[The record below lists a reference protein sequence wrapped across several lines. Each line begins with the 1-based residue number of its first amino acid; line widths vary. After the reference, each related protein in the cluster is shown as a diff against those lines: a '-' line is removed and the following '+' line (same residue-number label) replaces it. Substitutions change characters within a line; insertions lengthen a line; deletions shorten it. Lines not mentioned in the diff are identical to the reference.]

1 MNNQPIH
8 YFWMRRD
15 LRLFDNHG
23 LFKALKQYNRVRCV
37 FIFDTNILHK
47 LENPN
52 DARVQFIHQEI
63 VHLKKILQGNQDSEM
78 WSDIEVWY
86 GDPIL
91 LWRERLKKKDV
102 GALYCN
108 HDYEEYGVG
117 RDDQVKQLCQSVGVC
132 FESFKDHCVFEKDE
146 VVKSDGTPYTVF
158 TPYSRSWRAHLE
170 QNPIQHYP
178 SEDYLQNMDKF
189 IAESIPT
196 LALMGFNSFDFI
208 YPDRHVA
215 QKTLRDYQEK
225 RNFPA
230 IRGTS
235 KLGIHFRFGTLSIR
249 QELSSAIPLSTI
261 FVNELIWRDFYQQIL
276 WHFPHVKHGA
286 FKPKY
291 GRIEWKNDD
300 GDFEK
305 WKNGLTGYPIVD
317 AGMRELNKTGFMH
330 NRVRMIVASFLCKH
344 LLIDWRWGE
353 AYFAEKLLDFDL
365 ASNNGGWQWAAG
377 SGVDAAPYF
386 RVFNP
391 TLQTEKFD
399 KQWDYIKEWVPEV
412 FGSQYPQPMVDHAF
426 ARKRCLTTYAA
437 ALNSITF

>member
-23 LFKALKQYNRVRCV
+23 LFKVLKQYNRVRCV